1 MKAPLLA
8 LAALTTLAAYAAPA
22 AADEAAYQDC
32 MSAAEISGAGRVCAN
47 NWVAREQAAMTLAW
61 RRAREATPPSRRA
74 LLEDE
79 QEAFTAFSRRAC
91 LVHRA
96 DEADAVEQSEG
107 YARCM
112 TGVLTARTEQLR
124 AAYAA
129 FGDA

>member
-1 MKAPLLA
+1 MKASLLS
-8 LAALTTLAAYAAPA
+8 LAALTAFVGYAAPA

-32 MSAAEISGAGRVCAN
+32 MSSAETSGAGLNCAN
-47 NWVAREQAAMTLAW
+47 NWVTREQAAMELAW

-74 LLEDE
+74 LLEEE

-91 LVHRA
+91 RVHRA

-112 TGVLTARTEQLR
+112 AGVLTARTAQLR
-124 AAYAA
+124 AVYAA